1 MRSALFSS
9 ALPAL
14 WLAAAAPGQA
24 APQLGAGP
32 ERDEASGPV
41 PESTSVLL
49 REGSAIVEVR
59 GSLRRAEAG
68 SWVFRTAQSPR
79 REFTL
84 LPCTLLASLEAVVR
98 SSPEHEIVFDLSGQ
112 VFAYQGRNYLL
123 PTHAPRLVDHVA
135 PPAPAPAPA
144 PDGGAVDSAEAMLRD
159 LERSVGP
166 VARSAAAGQPAPPPP
181 AMAPARAQRD
191 MPPGALL
198 EWRRGWMVRE
208 PDGTWSFIFEADAT
222 GLADPPVLLMPCLLL
237 EAMEA
242 HAGTGGPKK
251 PLLLCGIVHRY
262 HGRTWLM
269 PTMFQVPRHTTPL
282 RP

>member
-1 MRSALFSS
+1 MRIGLFSS
-9 ALPAL
+9 VLPAL

-24 APQLGAGP
+24 GPTLGAGP
-32 ERDEASGPV
+32 DRATAGGPV
-41 PESTSVLL
+41 PESTSALV

-59 GSLRRAEAG
+59 GSLRRAGHG
-68 SWVFRTAQSPR
+68 SWIFRTEQAPR
-79 REFTL
+79 REFAL
-84 LPCTLLASLEAVVR
+84 LPCTLLASLETVVQ
-98 SSPEHEIVFDLSGQ
+98 SSPDHEIVFDLSGQ
-112 VFAYQGRNYLL
+112 VYAYQGRNYLL

-135 PPAPAPAPA
+135 PPVPAPRE
-144 PDGGAVDSAEAMLRD
+144 GAADSAEAMLRD

-166 VARSAAAGQPAPPPP
+166 VARSAAAGQPVPPSP
-181 AMAPARAQRD
+181 AASRARRD
-191 MPPGALL
+191 LPPGALL

-208 PDGTWSFIFEADAT
+208 PDGAWSFVFEADAT

-242 HAGTGGPKK
+242 NAGTGGPKK